1 MIRNLIS
8 YIFIYVLLIGCE
20 SNVLA
25 PSECESD
32 FEMEVTSDLVIDE
45 NGYYHI
51 EWLEGYNQTFAT
63 LTAVTNLQGF
73 NRIYWSCDSGIEHMG
88 EWIQCINGV
97 SYTDEHTGIA
107 RQTMGVWEEMI
118 GDTLTIY
125 TGYEDWCYNQHIEYI
140 KVVVDNEI

>member
-1 MIRNLIS
+1 MTRNLIS

-32 FEMEVTSDLVIDE
+32 FEMDVVSDLVIDE

-63 LTAVTNLQGF
+63 VTAVTNIQGW
-73 NRIYWSCDSGIEHMG
+73 NRIYWSCDSGILYAG
-88 EWIQCINGV
+88 EFIECINPI
-97 SYTDEHTGIA
+97 SYTDEHTGLA
-107 RQTMGVWEEMI
+107 KQTMAVWEEMI
-118 GDTLTIY
+118 NDTLTIHA
-125 TGYEDWCYNQHIEYI
+125 GYEDSCYNQHIDLI
-140 KVVVDNEI
+140 KVIVDE